1 VSGSFT
7 LEKARDEVPDRKEG
21 VRVVSWNL
29 WWRYSRWQ
37 ERREAIVAELRR
49 ARPDVCGLQEVW
61 ADAGENLAASIADEL
76 GMYHVYAPS
85 PAPGKWQ
92 RRIGDASVGVGNAVL
107 SRWPIR
113 EPEPRRLPAGDEPDE
128 GRTVLHARIEG
139 PSGDVPFFVTHLNS
153 AYGQSGLR
161 QAQVAEIA
169 AFVREKG
176 GAESPGDGFPP
187 ILVGDFNAPPDADEV
202 RCLVGKTIL
211 PVRGLVLADAWS
223 YARPLEP
230 GWTWDRRNPHVAATF
245 EPDARIDY
253 VFVGPPAGDGRGQV
267 LGAGLVGMEPVGGV
281 WASDHFGVLAVL
293 RGEPKHRD
301 WVSGSHREPTDV

>member
-1 VSGSFT
+1 V
-7 LEKARDEVPDRKEG
+7 
-21 VRVVSWNL
+21 
-29 WWRYSRWQ
+29 
-37 ERREAIVAELRR
+37 
-49 ARPDVCGLQEVW
+49 
-61 ADAGENLAASIADEL
+61 GENLAASIADEL
-76 GMYHVYAPS
+76 GMYHAYAPS

-92 RRIGDASVGVGNAVL
+92 RKIGDASVGVGNAVL

-128 GRTVLHARIEG
+128 GKTVLHARIEG

-161 QAQVAEIA
+161 HAQVAEIA

-176 GAESPGDGFPP
+176 GAESRGGGFPP
-187 ILVGDFNAPPDADEV
+187 IIVGDFNAPPDADEV
-202 RCLVGKTIL
+202 RCFVGKTIP
-211 PVRGLVLADAWS
+211 PVRGFVLADAWS
-223 YARPLEP
+223 YARPLEQAGRGTDAIPMSRRRSSPTP
-230 GWTWDRRNPHVAATF
+230 GSTTCSWAPAVA
-245 EPDARIDY
+245 
-253 VFVGPPAGDGRGQV
+253 GRGQV

-301 WVSGSHREPTDV
+301 RVSGSHRKPTNV